1 MEYYQISLLLVDP
14 QVEHC
19 TIALPRTML
28 SLWAPPPHHRI
39 RLRTTQQTHIVCL
52 LGGVIEI
59 KANLQNISIYKQ
71 MNKVSHYKHLTNTYH
86 VFR

>member
-28 SLWAPPPHHRI
+28 SLWAARPI
-39 RLRTTQQTHIVCL
+39 
-52 LGGVIEI
+52 IESGYE
-59 KANLQNISIYKQ
+59 Q
-71 MNKVSHYKHLTNTYH
+71 HYKHLTNTYH

>member
-28 SLWAPPPHHRI
+28 SLWAPPAHHRIRLRTPLQTPNKQQQQTQTRPPHHRI

-52 LGGVIEI
+52 LGVW
-59 KANLQNISIYKQ
+59 
-71 MNKVSHYKHLTNTYH
+71 
-86 VFR
+86 